1 MTKRDLEAAVDE
13 AERFLKTAREIR
25 VKFGNHLWGVMNV
38 DASISGPVVAACKR
52 ASLDLTRALSQLR
65 RPS

>member
-25 VKFGNHLWGVMNV
+25 VKFGNNSWGVMNV
-38 DASISGPVVAACKR
+38 DALISGPSVAACKR
-52 ASLDLTRALSQLR
+52 ASLDLTRALAQLR